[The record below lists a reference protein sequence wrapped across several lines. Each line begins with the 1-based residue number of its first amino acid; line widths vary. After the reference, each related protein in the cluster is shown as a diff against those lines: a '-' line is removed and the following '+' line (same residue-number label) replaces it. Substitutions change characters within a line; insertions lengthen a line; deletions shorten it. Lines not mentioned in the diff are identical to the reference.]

1 VSLPPESGSNP
12 VADGVTPS
20 NTTEPCPAFDLRS
33 LLDAYPPSRVL
44 DLHEQFINP
53 AMAAVLRTIGFDRRF
68 VRGQGAYL
76 WDDQGHRYIDCLGG
90 YAVFAAG
97 RNHPVLND
105 AVRQALEAQLPSLPG
120 VGIFRTA
127 PMLARELVRIAP
139 GHENGS
145 PGELSMVFFASGGGE
160 AIDAAIKFA
169 RQATERHR
177 LVACERSYHGLTIGA
192 LSITGNHEFREGF
205 GPLLAD
211 TTLIPFNDLPALQRA
226 LAARDV
232 AAFIVEPIQ
241 GKGVNIPADDYL
253 PEARRLCAQH
263 GTLFIADE
271 IQTGLGR
278 TGAMW
283 ACDHWGVV
291 PDILVCAKALSGGL
305 TPVSAVLM
313 SRRIHA
319 RTFDGMARCSKIQNT
334 FSMND
339 LGMVAGLAALHVLR
353 HERLVERAAR
363 IGQHLITRLREAL
376 AGMEM
381 VREVRGRGLMVGV
394 EFARP
399 ASFGLRLSWDAVHR
413 VDPNLFCQ
421 SVILPLM
428 SEHRILAQV
437 AGHRLDVIKLIP
449 PLVLSEQDV
458 EDIVSAFR
466 QTVGAVHRGVGPAW
480 VIPKLGAAT
489 LKRFVP
495 SPATAN
501 AR

>member
-1 VSLPPESGSNP
+1 MSLPPDCESNR
-12 VADGVTPS
+12 ADEGILS
-20 NTTEPCPAFDLRS
+20 EGAAAPCPPFDLRS
-33 LLDAYPPSRVL
+33 ILASHPPSRVL
-44 DLHEQFINP
+44 DLHEQVINP

-76 WDDQGHRYIDCLGG
+76 WDDEGRRYIDCLGG

-97 RNHPVLND
+97 RNHPVIGD
-105 AVRQALEAQLPSLPG
+105 AVRQALEAELPSLPG
-120 VGIFRTA
+120 IGIFRTA
-127 PMLARELVRIAP
+127 PILAKELVSIAP

-169 RQATERHR
+169 RQATERPR
-177 LVACERSYHGLTIGA
+177 IVACERSYHGLTIGA
-192 LSITGNHEFREGF
+192 LSITGNNEFREGF

-211 TTLIPFNDLPALQRA
+211 TTLIPFNDLPALERA

-232 AAFIVEPIQ
+232 AAFVVEPIQ

-253 PEARRLCAQH
+253 REVRRICTQH
-263 GTLFIADE
+263 GTLLIADE
-271 IQTGLGR
+271 VQTGLGR

-291 PDILVCAKALSGGL
+291 PDMLVCAKALSGGIS
-305 TPVSAVLM
+305 PVSAVLM

-319 RTFDGMARCSKIQNT
+319 RTFDGMAKCSKIQNT
-334 FSMND
+334 YSMND
-339 LGMVAGLAALHVLR
+339 LGMVAGLAALHVLK
-353 HERLVERAAR
+353 HQRLVERAAR
-363 IGQHLITRLREAL
+363 VGQRLVSGLREAL

-421 SVILPLM
+421 SIILPMM

-458 EDIVSAFR
+458 DDIVSAMR
-466 QTVGAVHRGVGPAW
+466 QTIGAVHRGAGPAW

-495 SPATAN
+495 SLVGGN